1 MQRRA
6 FVSVRS
12 YPFVRLRQ
20 EAGEAEAGGGE
31 TRGDGGDDRVGRT
44 TTRRFPFS
52 APRGPTQPTR
62 VDSRRNASTSD
73 PAYAPIGTP
82 HTPVDS
88 STPGFATPSLFSRSL
103 DFRLTDGAA
112 LILRQPRREAVD
124 VKHVSARGEAPH
136 GFLRLEFHATHRAL
150 FLLLILALLRD
161 VRSHG
166 KGVHDFARESRIACR
181 SVRRSAVSSSSSWRR
196 DRDPRRLRHP
206 REPRHGEH
214 AIAPRAL
221 FLFHQLTRER
231 RDSSSSGSDAGVPSW
246 VPSRRWISSAPA
258 DAGGVRHMC
267 VVEGIAGG
275 ARRGRRPGTA

>member
-6 FVSVRS
+6 FDSVRS
-12 YPFVRLRQ
+12 TPSVRLRSFDSVKRRARQ
-20 EAGEAEAGGGE
+20 RRAEERREAMAEMIALVVLL
-31 TRGDGGDDRVGRT
+31 RGVF
-44 TTRRFPFS
+44 RFP
-52 APRGPTQPTR
+52 
-62 VDSRRNASTSD
+62 RRAVRPSLRASTPVGTRPPSD

-166 KGVHDFARESRIACR
+166 KGVHISRASPWIACR
-181 SVRRSAVSSSSSWRR
+181 SVR
-196 DRDPRRLRHP
+196 
-206 REPRHGEH
+206 
-214 AIAPRAL
+214 
-221 FLFHQLTRER
+221 
-231 RDSSSSGSDAGVPSW
+231 
-246 VPSRRWISSAPA
+246 PA
-258 DAGGVRHMC
+258 R
-267 VVEGIAGG
+267 
-275 ARRGRRPGTA
+275 